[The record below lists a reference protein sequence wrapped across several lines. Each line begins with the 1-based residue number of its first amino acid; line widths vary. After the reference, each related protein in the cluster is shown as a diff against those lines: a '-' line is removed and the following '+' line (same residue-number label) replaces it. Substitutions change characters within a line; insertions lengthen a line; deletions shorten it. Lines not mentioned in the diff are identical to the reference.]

1 MVRCSRLLE
10 MDSKNA
16 SYHSQCPLIV
26 SLFLTLEAMSYFV
39 DPPSPKNNYHH
50 THALLLLESYQR
62 LLNKPLLDV
71 NGDHL
76 AERLFHD
83 DFALL
88 SHDTSADPVF
98 NYANQTAMTLFELN
112 WNELI
117 AMPSRYS
124 AEPVNREERERLLA
138 QVTQQGY
145 IKDYAG
151 VRIAGSGR
159 RFLIE
164 QAIVWNVIDNQGH
177 FHGQAACFKH
187 WQFLPET

>member
-1 MVRCSRLLE
+1 
-10 MDSKNA
+10 
-16 SYHSQCPLIV
+16 
-26 SLFLTLEAMSYFV
+26 
-39 DPPSPKNNYHH
+39 
-50 THALLLLESYQR
+50 
-62 LLNKPLLDV
+62 
-71 NGDHL
+71 
-76 AERLFHD
+76 
-83 DFALL
+83 
-88 SHDTSADPVF
+88 
-98 NYANQTAMTLFELN
+98 
-112 WNELI
+112 ELI

-164 QAIVWNVIDNQGH
+164 QAIVWNVIDNRAH